1 MIPRNKRGFFFA
13 WDMSASEKCPSTK
26 FPGIMGL
33 LGPLV
38 ALAAISAAIL
48 LSLSWFTWDG
58 NALSDL
64 GNYDNG
70 LPAAIVFNLGLVLT
84 GLLLLA
90 FTFCF
95 GKTLTDKL
103 TKIGLFPFFIALV
116 FLILIGILSENA
128 GPVHFYVS
136 VGFFGSFPFAMW
148 FIGLGLL
155 RFRRLWWLS
164 IISILLPFFSI
175 YMWIGWFGGM
185 FPYWTGNAIP
195 EITTAFTG
203 IGWLWI
209 IWVLFHQGKLPEIT
223 VESTL

>member
-1 MIPRNKRGFFFA
+1 MPRG
-13 WDMSASEKCPSTK
+13 MSASEKCPSMK

-38 ALAAISAAIL
+38 ALLSITIAIL
-48 LSLSWFTWDG
+48 LSLSWFTWEG

-70 LPAAIVFNLGLVLT
+70 LPAAIIFNVGLVLT
-84 GLLLLA
+84 GILLLA

-95 GKTLTDKL
+95 VRTIADTPM
-103 TKIGLFPFFIALV
+103 KIGLAPFFIALV
-116 FLILIGILSENA
+116 FLILIGVLSENA
-128 GPVHFYVS
+128 GPVHYYVS

-148 FIGLGLL
+148 FVGLGLF
-155 RFRRLWWLS
+155 RFRRLWWFS
-164 IISILLPFFSI
+164 IISILLPIFSI
-175 YMWIGWFGGM
+175 YMWVGWYGGV
-185 FPYWTGNAIP
+185 FPFWTGNAIP

-209 IWVLFHQGKLPEIT
+209 IWILFHKEKLPEIT
-223 VESTL
+223 D

>member
-1 MIPRNKRGFFFA
+1 
-13 WDMSASEKCPSTK
+13 MSANEKCPSMA

-38 ALAAISAAIL
+38 ALISIRVAIIL
-48 LSLSWFTWDG
+48 SFSWFTWDG

-64 GNYDNG
+64 GNYNNG
-70 LPAAIVFNLGLVLT
+70 LPAAIIFNTGLVLT

-95 GKTLTDKL
+95 ARIITDKP
-103 TKIGLFPFFIALV
+103 TKIGLLPFFVALG
-116 FLILIGILSENA
+116 FLMLIGILSENA
-128 GPVHFYVS
+128 GPVHYYVS

-148 FIGLGLL
+148 FVGIGLL
-155 RFRRLWWLS
+155 RFRRLWWLA

-175 YMWIGWFGGM
+175 YMWVGWYGGI
-185 FPYWTGNAIP
+185 FPFWTGNAIP

-209 IWVLFHQGKLPEIT
+209 IWVLFHNEKLPEIT
-223 VESTL
+223 G